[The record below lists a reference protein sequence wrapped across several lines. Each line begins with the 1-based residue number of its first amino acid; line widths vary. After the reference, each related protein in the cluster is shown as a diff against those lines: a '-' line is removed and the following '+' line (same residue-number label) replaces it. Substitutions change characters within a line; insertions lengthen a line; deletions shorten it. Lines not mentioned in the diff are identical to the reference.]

1 MDKRGQFYLL
11 ATIIIIGLIFSFAAV
26 INYSQEKTV
35 KNFDY
40 LEYELNIESENV
52 MDNALF
58 NNKDIKE
65 TLINFTKIY
74 SNYSEA
80 DNLYFIFGNIQ
91 NITIAGYQKLNNG
104 KIFVNVGSG
113 NQELG
118 LSKDV
123 YNSKDFFNSQED
135 IQVTVNNVVYDFSL
149 SPEENFYFILSK
161 EINGELHVVR
171 SY

>member
-1 MDKRGQFYLL
+1 MDKGGQFYLL
-11 ATIIIIGLIFSFAAV
+11 VTIIIIGLIFSFAT
-26 INYSQEKTV
+26 IMNYSQEKTV

-40 LEYELNIESENV
+40 LKYELNIESETV
-52 MDNALF
+52 IDNALF
-58 NNKDIKE
+58 NNKNIKE

-80 DNLYFIFGNIQ
+80 DNLYFIFGNMQ
-91 NITIAGYQKLNNG
+91 NITVAGYQKLNDG

-113 NQELG
+113 NQEFS
-118 LSKDV
+118 LSKEV
-123 YNSKDFFNSQED
+123 YNSISFSNPQEN
-135 IQVTVNNVVYDFSL
+135 ILVTVNDVVHNFSL

-161 EINGELHVVR
+161 EINGEVHVVR

>member
-11 ATIIIIGLIFSFAAV
+11 ATIVIIGLIFSFV
-26 INYSQEKTV
+26 TIINYSQEKTV

-52 MDNALF
+52 IDNALF

-65 TLINFTKIY
+65 TLINFTKTY

>member
-1 MDKRGQFYLL
+1 
-11 ATIIIIGLIFSFAAV
+11 
-26 INYSQEKTV
+26 
-35 KNFDY
+35 
-40 LEYELNIESENV
+40 
-52 MDNALF
+52 LF

-80 DNLYFIFGNIQ
+80 DNLYFIFGNRQ

-104 KIFVNVGSG
+104 KIFINVGSG
-113 NQELG
+113 NQELS
-118 LSKDV
+118 LSKDI
-123 YNSKDFFNSQED
+123 YNSMDFLNPQKD

-149 SPEENFYFILSK
+149 SSEENFYFILSK
-161 EINGELHVVR
+161 EINGEVHVVR